1 MFIITFPG
9 KSLVLF
15 LFNGP
20 NPRFRQKV
28 FPISWFWI
36 CYEPVDT
43 PHLGLSDPLLQS
55 ALATGNGEISQI

>member
-9 KSLVLF
+9 KSLVFFCLTV
-15 LFNGP
+15 P
-20 NPRFRQKV
+20 TPDSVQV

-55 ALATGNGEISQI
+55 ALVMGNGEISQI